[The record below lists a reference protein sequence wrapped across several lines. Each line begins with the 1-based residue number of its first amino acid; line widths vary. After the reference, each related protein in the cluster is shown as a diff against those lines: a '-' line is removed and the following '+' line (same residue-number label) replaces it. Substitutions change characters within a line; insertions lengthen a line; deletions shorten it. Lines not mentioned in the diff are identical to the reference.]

1 MPDFT
6 AIYKGRDFYVPAFE
20 VKVGGVDV
28 PMETRRDIID
38 VKYRDSIDQFDS
50 FDITINNWDEESQNF
65 KYTGPT
71 TGQPD
76 EERRDELFD
85 PGQEIE
91 LWMGY
96 YKPLAESERRTEDPE
111 PLRLMLAGIITS
123 LSPTFPAS
131 GRPTLK
137 ISGKNALMKMV
148 TQQETHTYQA
158 QMRDSEI
165 AEEVGRRGNLT
176 LGDMRIPVR
185 TNAEAKGREA
195 PHPEQVLQNNQYDIL
210 FLIQLAH
217 QNGYD
222 VVLKQE
228 SRNGQPEQFL
238 YFGPSTDDPP
248 VSYLLEWGRSLV
260 DFSPTLTTARQ
271 VNQLTVRGWD
281 SQRRQAIN
289 VTVNRS
295 NLPTRGLRDDDRLRR
310 IEQGFQ
316 ARHEII
322 VDRPFRNEQEAR
334 RYALDRLERLSK
346 DMVTAR
352 SSTFGTPDL
361 RAGRKIEIRNLGRTF
376 DGQYFLTS
384 TTHAINTNG
393 YLTAFDA
400 RLEEDNS

>member
-1 MPDFT
+1 
-6 AIYKGRDFYVPAFE
+6 VPAFE
-20 VKVGGVDV
+20 VKVGGNDVD
-28 PMETRRDIID
+28 METRRDIIE
-38 VKYRDSIDQFDS
+38 VKYQDSIDQFDS
-50 FDITINNWDEESQNF
+50 FEITINNWDEERLDF
-65 KYTGPT
+65 KYTGPR
-71 TGQPD
+71 TGQPED
-76 EERRDELFD
+76 EGRDELFD

-96 YKPLAESERRTEDPE
+96 FRPLSDEERATEDPE

-123 LSPTFPAS
+123 LSPIFPAS
-131 GRPTLK
+131 GQPTLK
-137 ISGKNALMKMV
+137 ISGKNALMKMI
-148 TQQETHTYQA
+148 TRQETHTYRE

-165 AEEVGRRGNLT
+165 AEAVGRRGSLT
-176 LGDMRIPVR
+176 LGNMRIPLR
-185 TNAEAKGREA
+185 TNEEAKGREA

-248 VSYLLEWGRSLV
+248 VSYLLEWGKSLV
-260 DFSPTLTTARQ
+260 SFEPTLTTARQ
-271 VNQLTVRGWD
+271 VNELTVRGWD
-281 SQRRQAIN
+281 SQRREAIN
-289 VTVNRS
+289 VTVRRS
-295 NLPTRGLRDDDRLRR
+295 DLPTRGLRDEDRLRR

-322 VDRPFRNEQEAR
+322 VDRPFRNRQEAR

-346 DMVTAR
+346 DLVTAR

-361 RAGRKIEIRNLGRTF
+361 RAGRKIEISNLGRTF
-376 DGQYFLTS
+376 DGQYFIKS
-384 TTHAINTNG
+384 TTHTIGAGG
-393 YLTAFDA
+393 YTTSFEA
-400 RLEEDNS
+400 RLEEEN